1 MKKIAAVL
9 VTCFALLSC
18 YAPVDLSLSQAAAIL
33 SNPSVTYRTTIG
45 PVSDYDQDAETP
57 VFMFLPAKTNTGSGI
72 DFTTGFLLMRTSTG
86 TRVGYAHTSGS
97 DTTVFGWWGADYA
110 NPVPAYEPYLF
121 EPFKFVSPGIEQ
133 RGGLLGMNPLDPTG
147 NSVQVVGADLVNKC
161 FTYPGGGWINIHD
174 NLINLVG
181 PGPLYDADPIG
192 FSVYPTDFGQTW
204 DDTYWLVRERGT
216 GKLMELTMRLDALN
230 GLWNK
235 LDTKAPLFPFDM
247 SDLVGVTRCNYFF
260 DPDMTR
266 APTDDQKKS
275 YVSWYDAATGWKCL
289 SWKGTA
295 TIESVMLTDVTHR
308 IDALLTNGM
317 LFSTEDGV
325 GRLYSAEGGSW
336 RPSSPWAACDLSGS
350 VSSTGCPPR
359 SSRSPGRS
367 SGQDWSGMF
376 IDVYSVKTAD
386 LAGL

>member
-1 MKKIAAVL
+1 MKKITALL
-9 VTCFALLSC
+9 VASLALLSC
-18 YAPVDLSLSQAAAIL
+18 YAPVDLSLSQAAAVL

-45 PVSDYDQDAETP
+45 PVSDYDRDAETP

-86 TRVGYAHTSGS
+86 TRVGYAHTSSG
-97 DTTVFGWWGADYA
+97 TAIFGWWGADYA

-121 EPFKFVSPGIEQ
+121 EPFKFVSPGIEH

-147 NSVQVVGADLVNKC
+147 NSVQVVGADLVSKF

-174 NLINLVG
+174 NLISLVG

-192 FSVYPTDFGQTW
+192 FSVYPTDFGQAW

-216 GKLMELTMRLDALN
+216 GKLMELTMRLDATN

-260 DPDMTR
+260 DPDVTR
-266 APTDDQKKS
+266 ASTDDQKKS

-295 TIESVMLTDVTHR
+295 TIESVMLTGVTHR

-325 GRLYSAEGGSW
+325 GRLYSAEGVLEAQFPLGSL
-336 RPSSPWAACDLSGS
+336 RFVGERFIDGVPTAVFSLSRK
-350 VSSTGCPPR
+350 VSGE
-359 SSRSPGRS
+359 
-367 SGQDWSGMF
+367 DWSGMF

>member
-1 MKKIAAVL
+1 
-9 VTCFALLSC
+9 
-18 YAPVDLSLSQAAAIL
+18 
-33 SNPSVTYRTTIG
+33 
-45 PVSDYDQDAETP
+45 
-57 VFMFLPAKTNTGSGI
+57 
-72 DFTTGFLLMRTSTG
+72 MRTSTG
-86 TRVGYAHTSGS
+86 TRVGYAHTSSG
-97 DTTVFGWWGADYA
+97 TQVFGWWGADYA

-147 NSVQVVGADLVNKC
+147 NSVQVVGADLVNKF

-192 FSVYPTDFGQTW
+192 FSVYPTDFGQAW

-325 GRLYSAEGGSW
+325 GRLYSAEGVGVMEAQFPLGSL
-336 RPSSPWAACDLSGS
+336 RFVGERFIDGVPTAVFSLSRK
-350 VSSTGCPPR
+350 VSGE
-359 SSRSPGRS
+359 
-367 SGQDWSGMF
+367 DWSGMF